1 MQGVIEEL
9 VRWFGYAALRVLTF
23 GRYRGGTEEDRVAEG
38 AIGLA
43 IVLLIAY
50 VVYAVSSSST

>member
-1 MQGVIEEL
+1 MQGVVEEL
-9 VRWFGYAALRVLTF
+9 LRWLGYAALRVLTF
-23 GRYRGGTEEDRVAEG
+23 GRYRGGAEEDRLGEG

-50 VVYAVSSSST
+50 IAYAVNSSST

>member
-1 MQGVIEEL
+1 MQGIIEEL
-9 VRWFGYAALRVLTF
+9 LRWIGYAALRVLTF
-23 GRYRGGTEEDRVAEG
+23 GRYRGGAEEDRLAEG

-50 VVYAVSSSST
+50 VGYAVSSPST